1 VIHAR
6 ATYLFVL
13 LFAAAAPWSIAAAQ
27 SAAVALALVACLTPR
42 RPEWRWFHWAL
53 LLFVAA
59 QALSIPLGVHP
70 ERSLR
75 CFRGSWVVSFGFI
88 FWWALRTQ
96 GVRRAGVAVW
106 IASSALAGLYGL
118 LQHLQGWDYVDR
130 EPLEPYPSG
139 GFLAVG
145 TLGSHLTYAGVLL
158 PAAFVALGAAFHLER
173 RRWLW
178 ALAAAAIFAGV
189 VVSYTRTAWIGAVA
203 GLACFILSIGRRTAW
218 IVAGLAVGA
227 AALLALLQPS
237 FASRALSSFD
247 LDDPRWRLWRT
258 AWRIIGDHP
267 LTGAGLGSFKTLFPT
282 YRVPGD
288 YLSTIHPHSDLL
300 NVWVEAGLVG
310 AVAFLLIWVAFA
322 VEARPARSADRL
334 GRGIVIGAVSGVAA
348 LLAAGFGQCYFT
360 DEEVA
365 QVWMFVTALGLRE
378 ATGATAAPRPL
389 RRFTQGL
396 KAISLP
402 LLARLL
408 SPSVSPSVSGA
419 APGEASG
426 PAPPRQRWL
435 AIRPDDRLGNLL
447 LARPFLSALRAAR
460 PGDVI
465 ALLSGDEF
473 TEVTADWTEL
483 DERWA
488 QPKRRQARAP
498 WRFISWARSL
508 RRAGWDTTIDLSNP
522 GTHSYSAAV
531 LALIAG
537 AATRVG
543 FDDPRKER
551 ALTIAAPTPDPRLPA
566 ALAPL
571 ALLRALGLPAAAS
584 VPVLPKPIGT
594 PSAALVEFF
603 GAPTDYVVVHLGGRD
618 EKAWPM
624 SAWETFLERAEAAIG
639 HRLVVVAG
647 PEERARLDALRARVR
662 PGVGAGQGGPRFA
675 PALSL
680 SDLSHLLA
688 GAKAFVGCDS
698 GVMHLAT
705 ALGAPCVALFFRS
718 DPWRYAPLGAH
729 HRTVLL
735 ANPYQVEPS
744 LWARPVEGLAR
755 GRLVL
760 IPLDEDA
767 SRAGRPA
774 DDARAVEAVVT
785 ALVETLTEGRV

>member
-1 VIHAR
+1 MIQAR
-6 ATYLFVL
+6 ATHLFVL
-13 LFAAAAPWSIAAAQ
+13 LFAASAPWSIAVAQ
-27 SAAVALALVACLTPR
+27 SAAVALALVACLAPR
-42 RPEWRWFHWAL
+42 RLEWRWFHWAL

-59 QALSIPLGVHP
+59 QALSIPLGIHP

-75 CFRGSWVVSFGFI
+75 CLRGSWVISFAFI
-88 FWWALRTQ
+88 FWWALRTPDA
-96 GVRRAGVAVW
+96 RKAGLAVW
-106 IASSALAGLYGL
+106 IGSSALAGLYGL

-158 PAAFVALGAAFHLER
+158 PAAFVALGAAFHVER

-178 ALAAAAIFAGV
+178 ALAAGCIFAGV
-189 VVSYTRTAWIGAVA
+189 VVSYTRTAWIGAAA
-203 GLACFILSIGRRTAW
+203 GIGCFIFLIGRRTAW
-218 IVAGLAVGA
+218 ITAGLAVGA
-227 AALLALLQPS
+227 TALLAVLQPS

-247 LDDPRWRLWRT
+247 LEDPRWRLWRT
-258 AWRIIGDHP
+258 AWRIITDHP
-267 LTGAGLGSFKTLFPT
+267 LTGAGLGSFKTLFPS

-288 YLSTIHPHSDLL
+288 YMSTIHPHSDLL
-300 NVWVEAGLVG
+300 NVGVEAGLVG
-310 AVAFLLIWVAFA
+310 VVAFVLVWIALA
-322 VEARPARSADRL
+322 VEAHPARAAERL
-334 GRGIVIGAVSGVAA
+334 ARGVVVGTLSGVAA

-378 ATGATAAPRPL
+378 ATVAAAPVRPL
-389 RRFTQGL
+389 RRLTQGL
-396 KAISLP
+396 KAFSLP

-408 SPSVSPSVSGA
+408 SPRASGTASGSAKNTA
-419 APGEASG
+419 AP
-426 PAPPRQRWL
+426 RHRWL

-460 PGDVI
+460 PGDAI

-473 TEVTADWTEL
+473 TEVTADWAEL

-498 WRFISWARSL
+498 WRFVAWARRL

-537 AATRVG
+537 AARRVG
-543 FDDPRKER
+543 FDDPRKES
-551 ALTIAAPTPDPRLPA
+551 ALTIAAPPPDPHLPA

-571 ALLRALGLPAAAS
+571 TLLRALGLPATAGA
-584 VPVLPKPIGT
+584 PLLPGPIGA
-594 PSAALVEFF
+594 PSARLVEFL
-603 GAPTDYVVVHLGGRD
+603 GAPFGYVVVHLGGRD

-624 SAWETFLERAEAAIG
+624 SAWEAFLEQAESSIDD
-639 HRLVVVAG
+639 RLVVVAG

-662 PGVGAGQGGPRFA
+662 PSEGAGTAGPRLA

-698 GVMHLAT
+698 GVMHLAA

-735 ANPYQVEPS
+735 ANPYQVEPT
-744 LWARPVEGLAR
+744 LWSQPVEGLIR
-755 GRLVL
+755 SRLVL
-760 IPLDEDA
+760 VPLAEEA

-774 DDARAVEAVVT
+774 DDARAVQAVVT
-785 ALVETLTEGRV
+785 ALVDTLNERRA